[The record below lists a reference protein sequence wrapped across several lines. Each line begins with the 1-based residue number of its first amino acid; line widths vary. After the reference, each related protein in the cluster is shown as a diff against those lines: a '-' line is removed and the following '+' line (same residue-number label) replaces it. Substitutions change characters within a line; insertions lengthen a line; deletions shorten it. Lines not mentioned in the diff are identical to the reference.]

1 MGVDWGRDDG
11 EYEYDDLDRP
21 PDRRKRRQGADWD
34 DRDWAPTDEPM
45 GPDADRDR
53 GPPPQ
58 RPGYDE
64 EQYRQE
70 YTDRA
75 RSHHYRG
82 GPMDE
87 DAREKRLF
95 QEAQWET
102 RGQPRRAPAPQ
113 ARDHRSSSGRWDQ
126 DVYER
131 HKPPERNMAANE
143 FYRMQDAEWREK
155 QYEDPYRRKKKR
167 PSAAGKWYRTEGEK
181 SRMARRQAHEPYVE
195 KEKIILERHNYPVG
209 IKVIA
214 ALQIIG
220 GLIGLVFVAYDLIQI
235 SYAARMA
242 SSYGYE
248 IPASIMTIVIADM
261 LIRAILFL
269 VIVIAGFKLMRGTYF
284 GYIVTIWSPWLIMIY
299 NIVSVVVII
308 YLILGVIFIPF
319 TFGMC
324 LIVPIT
330 YALVIYFYLKR
341 YDTLFK

>member
-11 EYEYDDLDRP
+11 EYEHDEYDRP

-45 GPDADRDR
+45 GPGADR
-53 GPPPQ
+53 GSPPG

-82 GPMDE
+82 APMDE

-113 ARDHRSSSGRWDQ
+113 QRGDRGSSGRWDQ

-131 HKPPERNMAANE
+131 HKPPERNMAADE

-155 QYEDPYRRKKKR
+155 RYEDPYLRKKKR
-167 PSAAGKWYRTEGEK
+167 PSTAGKWYRTEGEK
-181 SRMARRQAHEPYVE
+181 SRMARRQAHEPFVE
-195 KEKIILERHNYPVG
+195 KEKIILERHNFPVG
-209 IKVIA
+209 IKIIA
-214 ALQIIG
+214 ALQIIF
-220 GLIGLVFVAYDLIQI
+220 GLIGLAFVAYKAIQI
-235 SYAARMA
+235 SYAARLY

-248 IPASIMTIVIADM
+248 IPASIMTFIIADV
-261 LIRAILFL
+261 LIQAILFL
-269 VIVIAGFKLMRGTYF
+269 VIVIAGFKLMEGTRF
-284 GYIVTIWSPWLIMIY
+284 GYLVTIWSPWLIVFYNTASNVVLIYMIF
-299 NIVSVVVII
+299 
-308 YLILGVIFIPF
+308 GVIFIPF
-319 TFGMC
+319 TLGICM
-324 LIVPIT
+324 IVPIT
-330 YALVIYFYLKR
+330 YALAIYLYLKQ

>member
-34 DRDWAPTDEPM
+34 DRDWAPRDEPM
-45 GPDADRDR
+45 GPEADGNS
-53 GPPPQ
+53 GPPPE

-113 ARDHRSSSGRWDQ
+113 ERGDRGSSGRWDQ

-167 PSAAGKWYRTEGEK
+167 PSAAGKWYRTEGER
-181 SRMARRQAHEPYVE
+181 SRIARRQAHEPFVE
-195 KEKIILERHNYPVG
+195 KEKIILDMYTLPIGV
-209 IKVIA
+209 KAIA
-214 ALQIIG
+214 IFQIIVC
-220 GLIGLVFVAYDLIQI
+220 LIGLTGLAYIISIAIVIPLELVGLLILVILGIYAGIKMLQRFRFGY
-235 SYAARMA
+235 SY
-242 SSYGYE
+242 
-248 IPASIMTIVIADM
+248 TIV
-261 LIRAILFL
+261 F
-269 VIVIAGFKLMRGTYF
+269 
-284 GYIVTIWSPWLIMIY
+284 PWL
-299 NIVSVVVII
+299 VLGFVL
-308 YLILGVIFIPF
+308 LILSVNLAMYSDIAIFAMGAIFFCISVCVLPLVLYGMV
-319 TFGMC
+319 TF
-324 LIVPIT
+324 L
-330 YALVIYFYLKR
+330 YLR
-341 YDTLFK
+341 QFSDQFKK